1 MQVLLFG
8 IIAEK
13 AGRERMTITASDT
26 KELRARLVE
35 AMPFLAS
42 LNYAV
47 AVDRRLT
54 NSDRALNGT
63 EEIALLP
70 PFAGG

>member
-1 MQVLLFG
+1 MDVLLFG

-13 AGRERMTITASDT
+13 AGRERLTIAAADT
-26 KELRARLVE
+26 RELRARLVE

-42 LNYAV
+42 LSYAI
-47 AVDRRLT
+47 AVDRHM
-54 NSDRALNGT
+54 LNGDLPLNGN

>member
-1 MQVLLFG
+1 MRVLLFG

-13 AGRERMTITASDT
+13 AGAVEVEVSASST
-26 KELRARLVE
+26 HELRQTLERRIAGLDRLSYALAVE
-35 AMPFLAS
+35 RRIVNDDVS
-42 LNYAV
+42 LSGA
-47 AVDRRLT
+47 
-54 NSDRALNGT
+54 